1 MMENSSVLPS
11 NASESLWPTDSPP
24 SAIHQAFWITSLI
37 IFCLAF
43 ILGITGNGLVIWV
56 AGFRMART
64 VTTVLFLNLASADFT
79 FTAFLP
85 FIIVNSAL
93 QPHWPF
99 GWLLCKLISS
109 MAVFN
114 MFGSVFL
121 LTLIS
126 LDRCVSV
133 LWPVWA
139 RNHRTPCRA
148 ALGAAGAWTF
158 ALAFS
163 VPTFIFRNTDTEDG
177 ITFCYF
183 DFDPWNETGDDEEYY
198 DALSESRHWSL
209 VLSRLILGFVIPF
222 LIISVCYGLITVR
235 LWSRMKTIKSSRPF
249 KILTA
254 VVAAFFLCWLPH
266 HVVGIIEASTYL
278 HAHLAEVLPYL
289 SPLSSSLAF
298 VNSCLNP
305 LLYVF
310 ICRDFREGLFR
321 SLPAAL
327 ERALSEE
334 SAPTV
339 TTDNSS
345 TLVPPA
351 TDGET
356 QGL

>member
-1 MMENSSVLPS
+1 MMENSLALPS
-11 NASESLWPTDSPP
+11 DASDALLPTPSPP
-24 SAIHQAFWITSLI
+24 SATHRAFWIISLI
-37 IFCLAF
+37 IFCSAF
-43 ILGITGNGLVIWV
+43 VLGITGNGLVIWV
-56 AGFRMART
+56 AGFRMTRT

-79 FTAFLP
+79 FTLFLP
-85 FIIVNSAL
+85 FLIIGTAL

-99 GWLLCKLISS
+99 GWLLCKLISFL
-109 MAVFN
+109 AFFN
-114 MFGSVFL
+114 MFASVFL
-121 LTLIS
+121 LTIIS

-139 RNHRTPCRA
+139 RNHRTPFCA

-163 VPTFIFRNTDTEDG
+163 VPTFIFRNTDTENG
-177 ITFCYF
+177 TTFCYF
-183 DFDPWNETGDDEEYY
+183 DFDPWDEAESDAEYY
-198 DALSESRHWSL
+198 ALAESRHWSL
-209 VLSRLILGFVIPF
+209 VFSRFILGFVAPF
-222 LIISVCYGLITVR
+222 LIISVCYGLITAK
-235 LWSRMKTIKSSRPF
+235 LWSRRKTVKSSRPF

-254 VVAAFFLCWLPH
+254 VVAAFFLCWLPY
-266 HVVGIIEASTYL
+266 HVVGMIETSTY
-278 HAHLAEVLPYL
+278 HYPHLEDVLPYL

-310 ICRDFREGLFR
+310 MGRDFRERLFR

-334 SAPTV
+334 SSPTANTGSGSTFAP
-339 TTDNSS
+339 S
-345 TLVPPA
+345 A
-351 TDGET
+351 TDAEM

>member
-11 NASESLWPTDSPP
+11 DASDALFPTEAPP
-24 SAIHQAFWITSLI
+24 TAVHQAFWIISLI

-43 ILGITGNGLVIWV
+43 VLGITGNGLVIWV

-85 FIIVNSAL
+85 FLIIGTAL

-99 GWLLCKLISS
+99 GWFLCKLISS
-109 MAVFN
+109 LAIFN
-114 MFGSVFL
+114 MSASVFL

-139 RNHRTPCRA
+139 RNHRTPRRA

-163 VPTFIFRNTDTEDG
+163 VPTVIFRTTYTENETT
-177 ITFCYF
+177 ICYSE
-183 DFDPWNETGDDEEYY
+183 FDPWEEAGDDEEYY
-198 DALSESRHWSL
+198 DALSESRHRSL
-209 VLSRLILGFVIPF
+209 VVSRFILGFVIPL
-222 LIISVCYGLITVR
+222 LIITVCYGLITVK
-235 LWSRMKTIKSSRPF
+235 LWSTVKTKSSRPF

-254 VVAAFFLCWLPH
+254 VVAAFFLCWLPY
-266 HVVGIIEASTYL
+266 HVMGMIEVSVSSHSHFL
-278 HAHLAEVLPYL
+278 DVLPYL
-289 SPLSSSLAF
+289 SPLSNSLAF

-310 ICRDFREGLFR
+310 LGRDFRERLFR

-334 SAPTV
+334 SNPTV
-339 TTDNSS
+339 TTGNSS
-345 TLVPPA
+345 TCAPPA
-351 TDGET
+351 SDAET